1 VGVGPAGEDERGEG
15 PPETAAGDAPPE
27 PPRGETPGDGDLL
40 GVRGRVIAGVVFFA
54 LYAISFSLR
63 GLVLPGLV
71 GGVLGG
77 ILVYLV
83 FKEVDARRRRRRPR

>member
-15 PPETAAGDAPPE
+15 APE
-27 PPRGETPGDGDLL
+27 PARGDPPGQGDLL

-77 ILVYLV
+77 VLVYLV
-83 FKEVDARRRRRRPR
+83 FKEVDARRRRRQRR